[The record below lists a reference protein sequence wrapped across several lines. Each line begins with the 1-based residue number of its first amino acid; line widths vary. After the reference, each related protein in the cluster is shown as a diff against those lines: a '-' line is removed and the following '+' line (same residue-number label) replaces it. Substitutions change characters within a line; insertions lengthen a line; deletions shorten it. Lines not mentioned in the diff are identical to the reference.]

1 MTQTVSQ
8 YYIEGISEGVSMWK
22 AWKAQGIADAELP
35 AFAQAHL
42 DNIKRTAR
50 TFDAQSPIGQRLRG
64 ERDFWRNKL
73 KKAK

>member
-22 AWKAQGIADAELP
+22 AWKAEGIPDAELP
-35 AFAQAHL
+35 ALAQAHL

-50 TFDAQSPIGQRLRG
+50 TFDAQSPIGQMLRG

-73 KKAK
+73 KGAN